1 MPATVVALFV
11 CVASRA
17 PLARRERLDLIEES
31 GAEGDRH
38 LKRGSRRQVLLMEQE
53 VLDALQ
59 LAPGDVREQVTV
71 RGLDLN
77 RLVFGARLRCG
88 TALLEV
94 AGPCRPCER
103 MNEIHPGLERE
114 LEGRRGRFV
123 RVVRTG
129 TIAVGDEI
137 VVESQ
142 VPA

>member
-1 MPATVVALFV
+1 MPASVVALFV
-11 CVASRA
+11 CTTSRA
-17 PLARRERLDLIEES
+17 PLARRQRLDLVEES

-53 VLDALQ
+53 VLDALN

-71 RGLDLN
+71 RGLELN
-77 RLVFGARLRCG
+77 ALVFGARLTCG
-88 TALLEV
+88 TALLEI

-103 MNEIHPGLERE
+103 MNDVRPGLERE

-123 RVVRTG
+123 RVVRSG

-137 VVESQ
+137 AVES
-142 VPA
+142 